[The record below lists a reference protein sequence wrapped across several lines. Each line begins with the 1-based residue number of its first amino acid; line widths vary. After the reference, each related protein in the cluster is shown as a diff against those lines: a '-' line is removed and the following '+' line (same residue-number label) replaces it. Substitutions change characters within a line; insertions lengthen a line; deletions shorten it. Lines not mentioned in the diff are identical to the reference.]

1 MHEEL
6 IIAGFGGQGVMLIGQ
21 MLAYAGLEEN
31 KNVLWLPAY
40 GPETRGGF
48 ANCTV
53 MLSDDEIY
61 SPITSTPSS
70 LIVMNLPSLD
80 KFEKTLKEG
89 GLIVVNKSL
98 VNRDVHRGDVD
109 KLIIPA
115 TEIATELGNVR
126 AANIVIFGAYIEKKK
141 LVSFDT
147 LIGLLP
153 KVFKGK
159 EKLIPLNEKALLK
172 GAEFVR
178 NN

>member
-21 MLAYAGLEEN
+21 MLAYAGLQEN

-53 MLSDDEIY
+53 MLSDNEIY

-70 LIVMNLPSLD
+70 LIVMNLPSLN
-80 KFEKTLKEG
+80 KFEQTLKEG
-89 GLIVVNKSL
+89 GLLVVNKSL
-98 VNRDVHRGDVD
+98 INREVHRGDIET
-109 KLIIPA
+109 LIIPA
-115 TEIATELGNVR
+115 TEIAAELGNVR
-126 AANIVIFGAYIEKKK
+126 AANIVILGAYIEKKK
-141 LVSFDT
+141 LVNFDT
-147 LIGLLP
+147 LVSLLP